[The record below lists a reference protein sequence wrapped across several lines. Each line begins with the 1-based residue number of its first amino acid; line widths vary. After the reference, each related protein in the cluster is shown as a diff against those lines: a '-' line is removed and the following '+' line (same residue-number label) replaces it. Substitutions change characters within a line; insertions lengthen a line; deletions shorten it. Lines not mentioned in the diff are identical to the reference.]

1 MGRPPTYTD
10 KFVCEQCG
18 KAFEVK
24 HWRVVDAIRKGSTI
38 KYCCHKCSTD
48 AYKGKQRDPSI
59 SIKGVATRRAKG
71 SYTNPIPTTCEQCGK
86 EFLTTEFRKS
96 DGRGHFCSKA
106 CMSEY
111 YRIHYRGPNCV
122 TGLWKGGSSFG
133 KYCYKFNNVLK
144 DKVSARFGD
153 ECILCHLPKLQHLYR
168 GRQSRLCIHHV
179 YTEKMAC
186 CESKVT
192 EMDLIRR
199 RFPKEI
205 AAFGEPEFTE
215 IEIKYLRMMVPLCRS
230 CHGKMIIEES
240 KELPYEQTFYRKFF
254 TELILTK
261 YDGLSYI

>member
-1 MGRPPTYTD
+1 MPRPKQLVYL
-10 KFVCEQCG
+10 KCEECG
-18 KAFEVK
+18 KEFSVDQYRINEANK
-24 HWRVVDAIRKGSTI
+24 HGTTIR
-38 KYCCHKCSTD
+38 YCSQPCSTK
-48 AYKGKQRDPSI
+48 ANNGRSRDPSI
-59 SIKGVATRRAKG
+59 AAKAVETRRKNG
-71 SYTNPIPTTCEQCGK
+71 SYTTPIKVNCLQCGK
-86 EFLTTEFRKS
+86 EFETTEYRKS
-96 DGRGHFCSKA
+96 VGKGKFCCRE
-106 CMSEY
+106 CMGEY
-111 YRIHYRGPNCV
+111 YKIHYRGPQSIN
-122 TGLWKGGSSFG
+122 GLWKGGSSFG
-133 KYCYKFNNVLK
+133 KYCYKFNTILK
-144 DKVSARFGD
+144 DKVSAKFGD
-153 ECILCHLPKLQHLYR
+153 KCVLCGLPKAEHQNKGIGH
-168 GRQSRLCIHHV
+168 RLCIHHV

-254 TELILTK
+254 TELILTN